1 MLRPGQAGIGPE
13 AALQVVNSA
22 LIAKSGDE
30 SLATLDLV
38 LLDCFSGAANFY
50 KAGAAVS
57 VVRRKGQASLVD
69 APSLPVGIL
78 NETSFARRDDV
89 LGDGDLVVLMSDGA
103 VAAGDDWILRAVE
116 GYAGSLPQELAEELV
131 SGAIARRSDG
141 HDDDVTVLV
150 LQLKAPER
158 PFDCDCAAG

>member
-1 MLRPGQAGIGPE
+1 M
-13 AALQVVNSA
+13 
-22 LIAKSGDE
+22 
-30 SLATLDLV
+30 
-38 LLDCFSGAANFY
+38 
-50 KAGAAVS
+50 
-57 VVRRKGQASLVD
+57 D

-89 LGDGDLVVLMSDGA
+89 LGDGDLIVLMSDGA
-103 VAAGDDWILRAVE
+103 VAAGDDWILKAVE
-116 GYAGSLPQELAEELV
+116 EYAGGLPQELAEELV

-158 PFDCDCAAG
+158 PLDCECA